1 MDTESGVGVRRR
13 RSGEEVER
21 LVAGYRSSQVP
32 RKEYCRLHGIGLST
46 LDRYLQQWHRR
57 QSQGGKEVV
66 AEGRLVAVELAG
78 VASVPAVPVPV
89 RHVDTKSSEAMARP
103 SGLTVC
109 LSGQRRIEVQRG
121 FDASVL
127 KQLVEL
133 LERA

>member
-1 MDTESGVGVRRR
+1 MDTESGVVVRRR
-13 RSGEEVER
+13 RNREEVEQ
-21 LVAGYRSSQVP
+21 LVIGYRSSQVP

-57 QSQGGKEVV
+57 QSQGGKEVP

-89 RHVDTKSSEAMARP
+89 RHVDTKSGEAKARP

-109 LSGQRRIEVQRG
+109 LSGQPRIEIQRG

-127 KQLVEL
+127 EQLVEL